1 MKVTK
6 AADVLCSGAPEA
18 EQLEKIAV
26 SGGKVGLQMVLP
38 VKALQEITGACFVDL
53 TVDK

>member
-1 MKVTK
+1 MKKEFPT
-6 AADVLCSGAPEA
+6 AIDASA
-18 EQLEKIAV
+18 EQLKKIAV